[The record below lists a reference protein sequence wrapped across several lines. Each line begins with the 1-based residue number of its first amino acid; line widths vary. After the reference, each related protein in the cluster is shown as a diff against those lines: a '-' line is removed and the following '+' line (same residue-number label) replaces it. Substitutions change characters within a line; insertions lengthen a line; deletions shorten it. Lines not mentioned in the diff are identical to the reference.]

1 MAGFIVART
10 DTFTGL
16 SEFLAVAERA
26 GFRAAAADL
35 GVTPAAI
42 SQAIRAL
49 EKRIGLPLFQRTTRR
64 VSLTEAGMKL
74 LARLKPA
81 AAEIADS
88 LDALGDLRASPAGLL
103 LLSVPRMAI
112 RLVIEPLLPEFH
124 RAYPDV
130 EVEVDVEDAAIDL
143 TAGHFDAGIRVGEF
157 VDQDMVAVKIT
168 PDIQWCVIGNPSYFA
183 SHGRPI
189 RPEDLINHVCVRF
202 RFPTSRHVY
211 RWEFERDGREFSIQP
226 RGPFV
231 VNDSALQT
239 SLALSGVGLAYTSDL
254 AVASE
259 LTDGRLERV
268 LERFLPKTPGLFL
281 YFPARSQM
289 QPKLRA
295 FIDAARALMKQSTSL
310 RPYEVVR

>member
-1 MAGFIVART
+1 MART

-16 SEFLAVAERA
+16 SEFLAVADRA
-26 GFRAAAADL
+26 SFRAAAADL

-81 AAEIADS
+81 AMEIVES
-88 LDALGDLRASPAGLL
+88 LDALGDLRASPSGLL
-103 LLSVPRMAI
+103 RLSVPRMAI
-112 RLVIEPLLPEFH
+112 PLVIEPLLPEFH

-130 EVEVDVEDAAIDL
+130 EIEIDVDDAAIDL
-143 TAGHFDAGIRVGEF
+143 TARRFDAGIRVGEF
-157 VDQDMVAVKIT
+157 VEQDMVAVKIT
-168 PDIQWCVIGNPSYFA
+168 PDIHWSVIGSPAYFA
-183 SHGRPI
+183 VHGRPK

-202 RFPTSRHVY
+202 RFPTSRQIY
-211 RWEFERDGREFSIQP
+211 RWEFERDSREFSIEP

-231 VNDSALQT
+231 VNDSALQ
-239 SLALSGVGLAYTSDL
+239 SYLALSGVALAYTSDL
-254 AVASE
+254 AVASD
-259 LTDGRLERV
+259 LAGGRLERV
-268 LERFLPKTPGLFL
+268 LERFLPRTPGLFL
-281 YFPARSQM
+281 YFPTRSQL

-295 FIDAARALMKQSTSL
+295 FIDAARALMKRSSAKG
-310 RPYEVVR
+310 R